1 MKHLALIAILLLP
14 LVAVSATLRM
24 EGDRAWL
31 DAEGTPLPK
40 VLELFERC
48 GVEVM
53 IDPSIQFDR
62 ISGSWERA
70 KIERVISQLS
80 SPNSYVL
87 EWEQVEGPLGR
98 FYRVASI
105 RIFSAGNE
113 SAVKR
118 LGKGRKVLDVVEGEG
133 GIKYIRGELMVGF
146 ADGATEKD
154 LNALL
159 EKLGGTVIEVIDP
172 PGLYR
177 IRIGDQLSVEEA
189 MAIVA
194 AQDKVKGVE
203 PNLAFPR
210 MDSANMPMT
219 GTSDGINLHLQPGET
234 AVAVLD
240 SGLDPQYADM
250 PFIRGTYNAV
260 DPSSPI
266 YDPTGHGTMTS
277 LIASGALT
285 PMGAEPAETG
295 VPVLSIMAF
304 DENGMTSSDTIMR
317 ALDYAANSGASIVSM
332 SWGSEID
339 SSFMQAA
346 MDYAAANGMTLF
358 ASAGN
363 EPTGIPVYPAGY
375 DSVIAVGGLNP
386 DGTVWEKSNYGDF
399 VKIYEPAWVIFN
411 GQTYAGT
418 SDSSPYAAYKAAT
431 SAKSGGGD

>member
-1 MKHLALIAILLLP
+1 MRLKIAIPFLFMP
-14 LVAVSATLRM
+14 LIIMGASLRM

-40 VLELFERC
+40 VLGLFERC
-48 GVEVM
+48 GVDVL
-53 IDPSIQFDR
+53 IDPSIDFNR
-62 ISGSWERA
+62 ISGSWENA
-70 KIERVISQLS
+70 KIERVISHLA
-80 SPNSYVL
+80 SPHSYVL

-98 FYRVASI
+98 FYRVSSI

-113 SAVKR
+113 SAVER

-133 GIKYIRGELMVGF
+133 GIKYIRGEIMIGF

-172 PGLYR
+172 PGIYR
-177 IRIGDQLSVEEA
+177 IKIGDTLSVEEA
-189 MAIVA
+189 MAIA
-194 AQDKVKGVE
+194 EAQDKVKGAE
-203 PNLAFPR
+203 PNLAFPS
-210 MDSANMPMT
+210 MDSAKVPLT

-240 SGLDPQYADM
+240 SGLDPQYAEM
-250 PFIRGTYNAV
+250 PFIRGTYNAI
-260 DPSSPI
+260 DPSSSI
-266 YDPTGHGTMTS
+266 YDPMGHGTMTS

-285 PMGAEPAETG
+285 PLGAEPAETG

-317 ALDYAANSGASIVSM
+317 ALDYASNSGVSIVSM

-346 MDYAAANGMTLF
+346 MDYAAANGMILF

-363 EPTGIPVYPAGY
+363 EPTGTPIYPAGY

-418 SDSSPYAAYKAAT
+418 SDSSPYAAFKAAI
-431 SAKSGGGD
+431 SAESGGD

>member
-1 MKHLALIAILLLP
+1 MRQKIAILLLLIP
-14 LVAVSATLRM
+14 LTGMGASLRM

-31 DAEGTPLPK
+31 TAEDTTLPK
-40 VLELFERC
+40 VLELFEQC
-48 GVEVM
+48 GVEVLV
-53 IDPSIQFDR
+53 DPSLELNR
-62 ISGSWERA
+62 ISGSWEDA
-70 KIERVISQLS
+70 KIERVIAQLA
-80 SPNSYVL
+80 SPHSYLL
-87 EWEQVEGPLGR
+87 EWKMVAGPLGK
-98 FYRVASI
+98 FYQISSI
-105 RIFSAGNE
+105 RIFTDGKE
-113 SAVKR
+113 SAVQR
-118 LGKGRKVLDVVEGEG
+118 LGRGRKVLDVVEGEG
-133 GIKYIRGELMVGF
+133 GIKYIRGEVMIGF

-172 PGLYR
+172 PGIYR
-177 IRIGDQLSVEEA
+177 IKIGNKLSVEEA
-189 MAIVA
+189 MAIA
-194 AQDKVKGVE
+194 EAQDKVKGAE

-210 MDSANMPMT
+210 MDSALVPLK

-260 DPSSPI
+260 DPSSSI
-266 YDPTGHGTMTS
+266 YDPVGHGTMTS
-277 LIASGALT
+277 LIAAGALT

-304 DENGMTSSDTIMR
+304 DENGMTSADTIMR
-317 ALDYAANSGASIVSM
+317 ALDYAANSGVTIVSM
-332 SWGSEID
+332 SWGSDID
-339 SSFMQAA
+339 SSFMRAA

-363 EPTGIPVYPAGY
+363 EPTGVPIYPAGY

-386 DGTVWEKSNYGDF
+386 DGTVWENSNYGDF
-399 VKIYEPAWVIFN
+399 VKIYEPAWVFFN

-418 SDSSPYAAYKAAT
+418 SDASPYAAFKAAL
-431 SAKSGGGD
+431 SAEPGGD